1 MPLNSASVDEE
12 GQSLLFSRYLTR
24 LIGIKPGLA
33 GEREVESMHDD
44 AQER

>member
-1 MPLNSASVDEE
+1 MPLNSALVDE